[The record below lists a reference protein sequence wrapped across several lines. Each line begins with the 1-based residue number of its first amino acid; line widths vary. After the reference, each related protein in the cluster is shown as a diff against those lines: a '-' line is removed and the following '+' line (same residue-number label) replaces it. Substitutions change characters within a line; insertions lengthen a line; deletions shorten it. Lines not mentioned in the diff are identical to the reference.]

1 MLLRAT
7 SINTTLGLL
16 LSLLLLYLVHVRV
29 HVGIHDL
36 LLPIHISYM
45 LYALFP

>member
-1 MLLRAT
+1 MY
-7 SINTTLGLL
+7 TTLGLL
-16 LSLLLLYLVHVRV
+16 LLLLYLVHVKLFFLRV

-36 LLPIHISYM
+36 LLPIHISDM